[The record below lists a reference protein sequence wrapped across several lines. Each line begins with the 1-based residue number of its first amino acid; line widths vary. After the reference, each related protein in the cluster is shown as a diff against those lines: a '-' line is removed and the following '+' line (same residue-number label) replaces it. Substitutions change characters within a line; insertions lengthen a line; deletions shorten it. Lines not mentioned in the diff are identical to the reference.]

1 MALTNTGNP
10 VSILNDYSQKL
21 SLKLIYEDLGFEG
34 PDNNRQFSMRVV
46 LDGKPYPKGVGKKKK
61 DAKLAAA
68 ENALK
73 LLRENQP
80 PDTTENSANAT
91 PLVSQTINYIGWLNE
106 YGQKNRM
113 HIRPVETIRP
123 GPQNAIHYCKFIV
136 GDTEYP
142 DVCGK
147 TKRKAKEKAAKVAYE
162 RINADQSRQVGDSS
176 GQQRDFTDSSP
187 QNMQTSSSDSI
198 IFCDYSNPAESQK
211 MFRKSGSGRIG
222 SSANMQEPPKVS
234 QNEALDPSDHSAE
247 HNDVENRIT
256 ANASTPPVESRVTSD
271 FETPTFLGKGGYGS
285 VFKAKEKLVDR
296 HYAVKVVSYSEKAF
310 REVKALSDLHHENI
324 VRYFHCWIEDSKK
337 LPEIIQR
344 KLKDITCEKYLFI
357 KMEFCNS
364 TLKQWIKEMNE
375 KEVQH
380 SQRGAESLPIA
391 KQIVTGVKYIHDNNL
406 IHRDLKPENIMFG
419 KDGKVKIGDFGL
431 VTVDKS
437 EDVMERTQGRGTK
450 SYMAPEQKSKSY
462 DHKVDIF
469 ALGLIFFELLW
480 KFSTFHEKMTIWDD
494 VRDNKLSTEFSQAF
508 PLECIVIKS
517 LLSNNPKDRPEAS
530 ELQKELERLN
540 KQHMHLENQTV

>member
-1 MALTNTGNP
+1 ME
-10 VSILNDYSQKL
+10 SIQIVTLQSTLRWYIFFKC
-21 SLKLIYEDLGFEG
+21 F
-34 PDNNRQFSMRVV
+34 V

-91 PLVSQTINYIGWLNE
+91 PPVSQTINYIGWLNE
-106 YGQKNRM
+106 YGQKNRVD
-113 HIRPVETIRP
+113 IRPVETIRP
-123 GPQNAIHYCKFIV
+123 GPQNATHYCKFIV

-162 RINADQSRQVGDSS
+162 RINADQSREVSS
-176 GQQRDFTDSSP
+176 TNSPTQR
-187 QNMQTSSSDSI
+187 
-198 IFCDYSNPAESQK
+198 
-211 MFRKSGSGRIG
+211 
-222 SSANMQEPPKVS
+222 V
-234 QNEALDPSDHSAE
+234 L
-247 HNDVENRIT
+247 
-256 ANASTPPVESRVTSD
+256 VTSE
-271 FETPTFLGKGGYGS
+271 FETPTFLGKGGYGA

-296 HYAVKVVSYSEKAF
+296 HYAVKAVSYSEKAF

-324 VRYFHCWIEDSKK
+324 VRYYHCWIEDSKK

-344 KLKDITCEKYLFI
+344 KLKEYYLFI

-375 KEVQH
+375 KEVQD

-480 KFSTFHEKMTIWDD
+480 KFSTFHEKKKVI
-494 VRDNKLSTEFSQAF
+494 
-508 PLECIVIKS
+508 IKS
-517 LLSNNPKDRPEAS
+517 LLSKSPKDRPEAS
-530 ELQKELERLN
+530 ELQKALERLN
-540 KQHMHLENQTV
+540 RQHMHLENQTV

>member
-1 MALTNTGNP
+1 
-10 VSILNDYSQKL
+10 
-21 SLKLIYEDLGFEG
+21 
-34 PDNNRQFSMRVV
+34 MRVV

-73 LLRENQP
+73 LLLPNFLISLQ
-80 PDTTENSANAT
+80 TENSANAT
-91 PLVSQTINYIGWLNE
+91 PPVSQTINYIGWLNE
-106 YGQKNRM
+106 YGQKNRVD
-113 HIRPVETIRP
+113 IRPVETIRP
-123 GPQNAIHYCKFIV
+123 GPQNATHYCKFIV

-162 RINADQSRQVGDSS
+162 RINYP
-176 GQQRDFTDSSP
+176 T
-187 QNMQTSSSDSI
+187 
-198 IFCDYSNPAESQK
+198 
-211 MFRKSGSGRIG
+211 
-222 SSANMQEPPKVS
+222 
-234 QNEALDPSDHSAE
+234 
-247 HNDVENRIT
+247 
-256 ANASTPPVESRVTSD
+256 SRVKVKLNIFFINIQVQCISLVTSE
-271 FETPTFLGKGGYGS
+271 FETPTFLGKGGYGA

-296 HYAVKVVSYSEKAF
+296 HYAVKAVSYSEKAF

-324 VRYFHCWIEDSKK
+324 VRYYHCWIEDSKK

-344 KLKDITCEKYLFI
+344 KLKEYVFITCEKYLFI

-375 KEVQH
+375 KEVQD

-450 SYMAPEQKSKSY
+450 SYMAPEQSKSY

-480 KFSTFHEKMTIWDD
+480 KFSTFHEKKKVI
-494 VRDNKLSTEFSQAF
+494 
-508 PLECIVIKS
+508 IKS
-517 LLSNNPKDRPEAS
+517 LLSKSPKDRPEAS
-530 ELQKELERLN
+530 ELQKALERLN
-540 KQHMHLENQTV
+540 RQHMHLENQTV

>member
-21 SLKLIYEDLGFEG
+21 SLKLVYEDLGFEG

-91 PLVSQTINYIGWLNE
+91 PPVSQTINYIGWLNE
-106 YGQKNRM
+106 YGQKNRVD
-113 HIRPVETIRP
+113 IRPVETIRP
-123 GPQNAIHYCKFIV
+123 GPQNATHYCKFIV

-162 RINADQSRQVGDSS
+162 RINADQSREVGDSS
-176 GQQRDFTDSSP
+176 GQQR
-187 QNMQTSSSDSI
+187 
-198 IFCDYSNPAESQK
+198 
-211 MFRKSGSGRIG
+211 
-222 SSANMQEPPKVS
+222 
-234 QNEALDPSDHSAE
+234 
-247 HNDVENRIT
+247 
-256 ANASTPPVESRVTSD
+256 VTSE
-271 FETPTFLGKGGYGS
+271 FETPTFLGKGGYGA

-296 HYAVKVVSYSEKAF
+296 HYAVKAVSYSEKAF

-324 VRYFHCWIEDSKK
+324 VRYYHCWIEDSKK

-344 KLKDITCEKYLFI
+344 KLKESPSITCEKYLFI

-375 KEVQH
+375 KEVQD

-480 KFSTFHEKMTIWDD
+480 KFSTFHEKKKIWDD

-517 LLSNNPKDRPEAS
+517 LLSKSPKDRPEAS
-530 ELQKELERLN
+530 ELQKALERLN
-540 KQHMHLENQTV
+540 RQHMHLENQTV